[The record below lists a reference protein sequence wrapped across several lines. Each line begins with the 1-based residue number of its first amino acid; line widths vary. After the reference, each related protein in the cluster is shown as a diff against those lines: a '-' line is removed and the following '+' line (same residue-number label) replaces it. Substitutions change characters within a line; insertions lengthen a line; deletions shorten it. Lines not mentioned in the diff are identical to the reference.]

1 MISIKNK
8 VLFWLGAMSPIPIF
22 AIPSYPFIYVNLIW
36 NDPLAID
43 YPPYPGYTS
52 SLGLASPL
60 VVICVFIAVLF
71 LKFNKKTFF
80 NDQHRDFSMGFL
92 LLSSFSLLTLYLSHS
107 IKVLGAIAS
116 FGGFLAI
123 CYLFDSKGWKN
134 FAIGFL
140 YGILAFCFL
149 HASSILILGIDFS
162 IKSEGISVY
171 GFEIYQALVSY
182 SALMSFFL
190 GTLICNHRIINFIP
204 SLQNNIMRERLC
216 FICLFFS
223 LGIILFVTSRRL
235 SFLIFALACIFFIAK
250 IVLNTNYRMK
260 GKAFA
265 LLTVSIMGLYYA
277 FNNIYVGIKT
287 IDYQNMIKPRLDA
300 YLEKIN
306 YLLSSDINALLL
318 GSKDGWAQIE
328 NGILDIILAT
338 GFIGLLAFLAIF
350 YYSVVLMFKVGLNN
364 IVLNR
369 NSILYI
375 TFSALVL
382 FLNTTVNHAIATPY
396 FFVGFVII
404 FIISMKTLT
413 VEHS

>member
-8 VLFWLGAMSPIPIF
+8 VLFWLGVMSPIPIF

-140 YGILAFCFL
+140 W
-149 HASSILILGIDFS
+149 
-162 IKSEGISVY
+162 KN
-171 GFEIYQALVSY
+171 
-182 SALMSFFL
+182 SFFL
-190 GTLICNHRIINFIP
+190 
-204 SLQNNIMRERLC
+204 
-216 FICLFFS
+216 
-223 LGIILFVTSRRL
+223 
-235 SFLIFALACIFFIAK
+235 
-250 IVLNTNYRMK
+250 
-260 GKAFA
+260 
-265 LLTVSIMGLYYA
+265 
-277 FNNIYVGIKT
+277 
-287 IDYQNMIKPRLDA
+287 
-300 YLEKIN
+300 
-306 YLLSSDINALLL
+306 
-318 GSKDGWAQIE
+318 
-328 NGILDIILAT
+328 
-338 GFIGLLAFLAIF
+338 
-350 YYSVVLMFKVGLNN
+350 
-364 IVLNR
+364 
-369 NSILYI
+369 
-375 TFSALVL
+375 
-382 FLNTTVNHAIATPY
+382 
-396 FFVGFVII
+396 
-404 FIISMKTLT
+404 
-413 VEHS
+413 